1 MEAIV
6 LCGLQGAGKTTLYR
20 ERFLDTHVRISMDQ
34 LRTRTREADLLAW
47 CLRTSTRF
55 VVDNTNPTAADRAR
69 YVQPA
74 REAGFRVIGYL
85 VDAGTGEALGRNAGR
100 TGKARVPDR
109 GVAGTARRL
118 LRPTPEEGF
127 DELWHATVAPAGGW
141 RIEPLTVTPP
151 LF

>member
-6 LCGLQGAGKTTLYR
+6 LCGLQGSGKTTLYR
-20 ERFLDTHVRISMDQ
+20 DRFLETHVRISMDL
-34 LRTRTREADLLAW
+34 LRTRAREADLLAW
-47 CLRTSTRF
+47 CLRTHTRF

-69 YVQPA
+69 YVAPA

-85 VDAGTGEALGRNAGR
+85 VDAAAGEALARNAAR
-100 TGKARVPDR
+100 TGRARIPDR
-109 GVAGTARRL
+109 GVVGTARRF
-118 LRPTPEEGF
+118 LRPTLEEGF
-127 DELWHATVAPAGGW
+127 DELWHATVAPGGW